1 MATWKKVVT
10 ESSSGTISQNTT
22 GNSATA
28 TNVAYSGLTG
38 AVPTWNQDTTGTSA
52 KASALARAVD
62 IGGVSFD
69 GSSAIDLPGVNTRGN
84 QDTTGNSGTATKLAS
99 ARTIGGVSFDGSAN
113 IDLPG
118 VNASGNQDTSGNSA
132 TATALASSVNFSISG
147 DVTASAVAFNGSRAV
162 DLVVDIDANVIGESE
177 LADAGIKVSHFNDG
191 RGSALGN
198 GNDGQFLTSDGSGYV
213 KWTDQSPPND
223 ATMTLTAGSNM
234 TGGGSFTGNQSSDS
248 AVTLGV
254 SATPSFTTVT
264 TSGNVVVGGD
274 LQVTGQ
280 TITTTTETLE
290 IGDNKMI
297 LNSDLGDANGVKSG
311 FVVQRGRSGDDAV
324 LFWNES
330 DDAWHVGTEP
340 GGDITRATSQKIAVQ
355 SAVSTFDSNDET
367 TPVGMMAFETSS
379 GDMYLRIA

>member
-1 MATWKKVVT
+1 MATWKKIVT
-10 ESSSGTISQNTT
+10 ESSAGVISQNTT

-28 TNVAYSGLTG
+28 TNVAYTGLTG
-38 AVPTWNQDTTGTSA
+38 TVPTWNQDTTGTSA

-69 GSSAIDLPGVNTRGN
+69 GSASIDLPGVNTRGS
-84 QDTTGNSGTATKLAS
+84 QDTTGNSATASKLAS

-118 VNASGNQDTSGNSA
+118 VNTAGTQDTSGNSA
-132 TATALASSVNFSISG
+132 TATKWASGVNLSVSG
-147 DVTASAVAFNGSRAV
+147 DAVASAVALDGTRAV
-162 DLVVDIDANVIGESE
+162 DLAVSLERNVVGEDE

-191 RGSALGN
+191 RNQALGN

-223 ATMTLTAGSNM
+223 ATMT
-234 TGGGSFTGNQSSDS
+234 GGGAFTGNQASDS

-280 TITTTTETLE
+280 TITTSTETLE

-297 LNSDLGDANGVKSG
+297 LNSDLGSNANAVNSG
-311 FVVQRGRSGDDAV
+311 FVVQRGKSGDDAL
-324 LFWNES
+324 LFWKES
-330 DDAWHVGTEP
+330 DSSWHVGTDA

-355 SAVSTFDSNDET
+355 SAVSTFDNTDET

-379 GDMYLRIA
+379 GDMYLRTA